1 VKTVCSESPGAVIGA
16 LFEDLDRFT
25 EFAPAFDDQTLVV
38 LRVE

>member
-1 VKTVCSESPGAVIGA
+1 VCSEPPGSVIAA
-16 LFEDLDRFT
+16 LFVDLDRFT